1 MVLAGLIV
9 APAFTACSD
18 SNDLTELGQLETEE
32 QTFGKATGNFTAEEW
47 FPGGKLGTTEKASY
61 SAPTPAVENIAGMEE
76 DFNTGE
82 DFFEHLYTFEQAP
95 RRGLGPAWVRN
106 SCIACHPSYGHG
118 KRQTEYR
125 ANTIGNGY
133 LLVIYH
139 PSNNAY
145 ISEVTGMPQTQAMA
159 PFKAPIDETQIQ
171 IDWKTVTEMESG
183 LAMTF
188 PDGESYSLIYP
199 EVRIPQSAFKI
210 GRAHV

>member
-1 MVLAGLIV
+1 MVLAGLFV

-18 SNDLTELGQLETEE
+18 SNDLTGLGELETED
-32 QTFGKATGNFTAEEW
+32 QAFGKATGNFTAEEW

-61 SAPTPAVENIAGMEE
+61 SAPTPAVQSIAGMEE
-76 DFNTGE
+76 DFNTGN
-82 DFFEHLYTFEQAP
+82 DLFEHLYTFDQAP

-139 PSNNAY
+139 PETNAY

-171 IDWKTVTEMESG
+171 IEWKTVTAMESG
-183 LAMTF
+183 LEMTF
-188 PDGESYSLIYP
+188 PDGERDRKS
-199 EVRIPQSAFKI
+199 V
-210 GRAHV
+210 V